1 MRGRVKRRLLPDP
14 MTPSSTEILA
24 STLFGLAVLHTFC
37 VKFFA
42 RWASRHPEGSLL
54 ENLFHFLAETEVVF
68 GLWAA
73 SLFLGI
79 AAMEGSLEA
88 SIAYISRLQFN
99 EAKFVFVIMVMAAT
113 RPVVRQAEV
122 LVNFLARWLPLK
134 EGAAFYLAALSF
146 GTLLGSLITEPAAM
160 TLVAILLKQR
170 FFDRGISPR
179 LAYATLGLLFVNISI
194 GGTLTHFAAPP
205 VLLVAEKWHWDTPFM
220 ASHLGWRAAASC
232 LTSTLLTVF
241 VFRKEL
247 NNHKSEPGKPSSL
260 PLWLTLLHI
269 ALIALVVKLAHHP
282 DVFFG
287 VFMIFLG
294 LVTAT
299 KEYQDD
305 LKLREGLLVGFFL
318 AGLVTLGAPQSWW
331 LQPVISKLDGSMMYF
346 GATLLTAIT
355 DNAALAY
362 LGTLVEGISDS
373 LKYALIAGAV
383 TGGGLTLIAN
393 APNPA
398 GAAILRDSPCFNGE
412 GISPLRLF
420 LWALPPTLVAACFF
434 WILP

>member
-1 MRGRVKRRLLPDP
+1 MRHRLADP

-24 STLFGLAVLHTFC
+24 STLFGFAVLHTFC
-37 VKFFA
+37 VKRFA
-42 RWASRHPEGSLL
+42 NWASRHPEGSLL

-68 GLWAA
+68 GLWGA
-73 SLFLGI
+73 SLFSGI
-79 AAMEGSLEA
+79 AILEGSLEP
-88 SIAYISRLQFN
+88 SIAYVNGLKFN

-113 RPVVRQAEV
+113 RPVVRQAEI
-122 LVNFLARWLPLK
+122 LIHFLARCLPLK
-134 EGAAFYLAALSF
+134 EGSAFYVAALSF

-160 TLVAILLKQR
+160 TLIAILLKRR
-170 FFDRGISPR
+170 FFDRGISPS

-205 VLLVAEKWHWDTPFM
+205 VLMVAEKWHWSTPFM
-220 ASHLGWRAAASC
+220 ISHLGWRAAASC
-232 LTSTLLTVF
+232 LASTLLTML

-247 NNHKSEPGKPSSL
+247 NNHKSNATEPSSV
-260 PLWLTLLHI
+260 PLWLTLLHV
-269 ALIALVVKLAHHP
+269 ALIAFVVKLAHHP

-287 VFMIFLG
+287 VFMMFLG

-299 KEYQDD
+299 KEHQDD

-318 AGLVTLGAPQSWW
+318 AGLVTLGSLQSWW
-331 LQPVISKLDGSMMYF
+331 LQPLISQLDGSMMYF
-346 GATLLTAIT
+346 GATLLTAVT

-362 LGTLVEGISDS
+362 LGTLVDGISDS

-398 GAAILRDSPCFNGE
+398 GAAILRDAPCFNGE

-420 LWALPPTLVAACFF
+420 VWALPPTLVAACFF
-434 WILP
+434 WLLP

>member
-1 MRGRVKRRLLPDP
+1 

-88 SIAYISRLQFN
+88 SIDYINRLQFN

-122 LVNFLARWLPLK
+122 LVNFVARWLPLK

-220 ASHLGWRAAASC
+220 ACHLGWRAAASC

-241 VFRKEL
+241 FFRKEL
-247 NNHKSEPGKPSSL
+247 NNLCEAGLLLKSEEKNRVDYQANPNHAFFTNLQDLIQKYLGLDKLILAVLERMGQVSQ
-260 PLWLTLLHI
+260 
-269 ALIALVVKLAHHP
+269 IALVGDYARGIDSGRIEVQITGHQLNE
-282 DVFFG
+282 DY
-287 VFMIFLG
+287 
-294 LVTAT
+294 LVHVSN
-299 KEYQDD
+299 
-305 LKLREGLLVGFFL
+305 KLRSLIAKEVVFE
-318 AGLVTLGAPQSWW
+318 VRS
-331 LQPVISKLDGSMMYF
+331 S
-346 GATLLTAIT
+346 
-355 DNAALAY
+355 
-362 LGTLVEGISDS
+362 ISDPE
-373 LKYALIAGAV
+373 ALLLYSQAESV
-383 TGGGLTLIAN
+383 
-393 APNPA
+393 
-398 GAAILRDSPCFNGE
+398 
-412 GISPLRLF
+412 
-420 LWALPPTLVAACFF
+420 
-434 WILP
+434 

>member
-1 MRGRVKRRLLPDP
+1 MVVVPERMLIQIPELLKPGA
-14 MTPSSTEILA
+14 MSPSPIEILA
-24 STLFGLAVLHTFC
+24 SAFFALAVLHTFC

-42 RWASRHPEGSLL
+42 RWAARHPEGSLL

-122 LVNFLARWLPLK
+122 LVNFLARWMPLK

-160 TLVAILLKQR
+160 TLVAILLKHR
-170 FFDRGISPR
+170 FFDRGISPK

-232 LTSTLLTVF
+232 PV
-241 VFRKEL
+241 RWYR
-247 NNHKSEPGKPSSL
+247 HRPPPSAARPESRRWGSRGRASAR
-260 PLWLTLLHI
+260 P
-269 ALIALVVKLAHHP
+269 
-282 DVFFG
+282 
-287 VFMIFLG
+287 
-294 LVTAT
+294 
-299 KEYQDD
+299 
-305 LKLREGLLVGFFL
+305 
-318 AGLVTLGAPQSWW
+318 
-331 LQPVISKLDGSMMYF
+331 ISRSRRWD
-346 GATLLTAIT
+346 A
-355 DNAALAY
+355 
-362 LGTLVEGISDS
+362 
-373 LKYALIAGAV
+373 
-383 TGGGLTLIAN
+383 
-393 APNPA
+393 
-398 GAAILRDSPCFNGE
+398 
-412 GISPLRLF
+412 
-420 LWALPPTLVAACFF
+420 
-434 WILP
+434 